1 MTEHLRVP
9 IALLL
14 ARLRAAAQL
23 SQADLAKRVNEISGA
38 NLTRWDISRYERGG
52 RIPTVHLSA
61 LAVALGVELS
71 MLEEAA
77 SITRAVRRGEV
88 WAVSGNGE
96 DRQRTPDDE
105 ERLIRAARNPSR
117 VDAAVVADLSGTLA
131 GQRRIED
138 MIGSVAIIEPAR
150 EQLKLTVRLLREA
163 RGSLADDLAATASET
178 SQFNGW
184 LHTATGCHD
193 AAAALYDQALR
204 LGIQAGK
211 ADLAAT
217 ALSMQGHLAW
227 VTGDIG
233 SMAALSSAAAE
244 MAMGAGTR
252 TVAIQ
257 QRGRALAIMGDK
269 DGALHAIGEAE
280 QVLTGGKSGDD
291 PDSLYF
297 YGPEYLG
304 MQRGLIL
311 AYLAGSPTAYLYAAN
326 TISDAITTL
335 PAAVR
340 DSEWV
345 AWYRVRAA
353 AAFVAGGEPDAA
365 SARLRHAHA
374 IASATG
380 CSRTLG
386 EIAKVHARIA
396 AKWPTH
402 PWVVEAAEQ
411 ITEH

>member
-1 MTEHLRVP
+1 MNEQTRLP

-14 ARLRAAAQL
+14 ARLRAEARL
-23 SQADLAKRVNEISGA
+23 SQADLARRVNEISGSS
-38 NLTRWDISRYERGG
+38 LTRWDISRYERGG
-52 RIPTVHLSA
+52 RIPTVHLPA

-88 WAVSGNGE
+88 SAVTGNG
-96 DRQRTPDDE
+96 DGWQRTPDDE

-138 MIGSVAIIEPAR
+138 MIGSAAIIEPAK
-150 EQLKLTVRLLREA
+150 EQLKLAVRLLREA
-163 RGSLADDLAATASET
+163 RGSLARDLAATASET

-184 LHTATGCHD
+184 LHTATGHHD
-193 AAAALYDQALR
+193 AAGALYDQALR
-204 LGIQAGK
+204 LGIQAGN
-211 ADLAAT
+211 ADLTAT

-233 SMAALSSAAAE
+233 SMAALSNAAVA
-244 MAMGAGTR
+244 MATATGTR

-269 DGALHAIGEAE
+269 SGALHAVGEAE
-280 QVLTGGKSGDD
+280 QVITSGKSGDD

-297 YGPEYLG
+297 YGPEILR

-311 AYLAGSPTAYLYAAN
+311 AYLADDPTAYLRAAN
-326 TISDAITTL
+326 TVSDAIEAL
-335 PAAVR
+335 PSAVR

-345 AWYRVRAA
+345 AWYGVRAA
-353 AAFVAGGEPDAA
+353 AAFAAGCEPDAA
-365 SARLRHAHA
+365 SMGLRQAHA
-374 IASATG
+374 IVAATG
-380 CSRTLG
+380 GLKTLG
-386 EIAKVHARIA
+386 EVARVHARMA
-396 AKWPTH
+396 AKWPTN
-402 PWVVEAAEQ
+402 PRVVEVGEQ
-411 ITEH
+411 ITEY

>member
-1 MTEHLRVP
+1 MNEQTRLP

-14 ARLRAAAQL
+14 TRLRAEARL
-23 SQADLAKRVNEISGA
+23 SQADLAARVNGISRA

-52 RIPTVHLSA
+52 RIPTVHLPA

-88 WAVSGNGE
+88 SAVSGGGGG
-96 DRQRTPDDE
+96 RRHTPDDE
-105 ERLIRAARNPSR
+105 ERLIQAARRPSR
-117 VDAAVVADLSGTLA
+117 VDTAVVADLSGTLA

-138 MIGSVAIIEPAR
+138 VIGSAAIIEPAG
-150 EQLKLTVRLLREA
+150 EQLKLTIRILRET
-163 RGSLADDLAATASET
+163 RGRLADDLAAVASGA
-178 SQFNGW
+178 SQFSGW
-184 LHTATGCHD
+184 LHTATGRHE
-193 AAAALYDQALR
+193 AAGALYDQALR
-204 LGIQAGK
+204 LGIQAGD

-233 SMAALSSAAAE
+233 SMVALSEAAAE
-244 MAMGAGTR
+244 TATATGTR

-257 QRGRALAIMGDK
+257 QRGRALAIMGDR
-269 DGALHAIGEAE
+269 DGALQALGEAE
-280 QVLTGGKSGDD
+280 QVLAGGSSGGG

-297 YGPEYLG
+297 YGPEILR

-311 AYLAGSPTAYLYAAN
+311 AYLADGSPALVRAAN
-326 TISDAITTL
+326 TISDAIEAL
-335 PAAVR
+335 APAVR

-353 AAFVAGGEPDAA
+353 AAFAAGGEPDAA
-365 SARLRHAHA
+365 AAELRHAHA
-374 IASATG
+374 IASVTG
-380 CSRTLG
+380 GAKTLG
-386 EIAKVHARIA
+386 EIARVHARMA
-396 AKWPTH
+396 ATWPAH
-402 PWVVEAAEQ
+402 PCVVELEERLA
-411 ITEH
+411 H

>member
-1 MTEHLRVP
+1 MNERTRLP

-14 ARLRAAAQL
+14 ARLRAEMRL
-23 SQADLAKRVNEISGA
+23 SQADLAERVNGISGG

-52 RIPTVHLSA
+52 RIPTVHLPA
-61 LAVALGVELS
+61 LAIALGAELS

-88 WAVSGNGE
+88 SAVIGKGDHRE
-96 DRQRTPDDE
+96 RTPDDND
-105 ERLIRAARNPSR
+105 RLIRSARRPSR

-138 MIGSVAIIEPAR
+138 MIGSAAIIEPAG
-150 EQLKLTVRLLREA
+150 EQLKLTVRILREA
-163 RGSLADDLAATASET
+163 RGSLADDLAATASEA

-184 LHTATGCHD
+184 LHTATGHHD
-193 AAAALYDQALR
+193 AAGALYDQALR

-211 ADLAAT
+211 EDLAAT

-233 SMAALSSAAAE
+233 SMAALSEAAART
-244 MAMGAGTR
+244 ATATGTR

-269 DGALHAIGEAE
+269 KSAIEAIGEAE
-280 QVLTGGKSGDD
+280 EVLAGRTSGDD

-297 YGPEYLG
+297 YGPEYLR

-311 AYLAGSPTAYLYAAN
+311 SYLADGSTASIRAAD
-326 TISDAITTL
+326 TISDAIEAL
-335 PAAVR
+335 APAVR

-353 AAFVAGGEPDAA
+353 AAFAAGGEPDAA
-365 SARLRHAHA
+365 SAGLRHAHA
-374 IASATG
+374 IVSVTG
-380 CSRTLG
+380 GTRTLG
-386 EIAKVHARIA
+386 EIARVHARMA

-402 PWVVEAAEQ
+402 PCVVEVGEQ
-411 ITEH
+411 IAG